1 MSSSVL
7 PFLTSRSQGLLR
19 QGSSVISSRCFH
31 HSRLAPSLRYQR
43 SNVRQLPSQNARHS
57 TPQYRCCAAYHKDR
71 WTHSASSSA
80 QSHSKLPHPH
90 AWRWQEGTASDAA
103 SSSATA
109 GAAAPFLERW
119 QSRVASFLVAAGL
132 ALALVLGSSPA
143 AFASVFPLV
152 ETPTSPATLEMK
164 APDINKSELSAEE
177 MQTVQLFLDSTPSV
191 VNIANIAERTNFR
204 TMDTMQVPQG
214 TGSGFIWDKKGHVVT
229 NFHVIRGASDIKVA
243 LIDSSVYPAKV
254 IGGDPDKD
262 IAVLQLQA
270 PEEKL
275 RELRPITL
283 GTSTNLLVGQK
294 VYAIGNPFGLD
305 HTLTQGIV
313 SGLGREL
320 ATPGF
325 RGVPIK
331 NVIQT
336 DAAINPGN
344 SGGVLLN
351 SKGRLIGIN
360 TAIADPTGKGANSGV
375 GFAIPIDGAKGL
387 VEQILQYGKVVRPIL
402 GITIAPPQTVRQMGV
417 EGVLILEVPP
427 GGPAA
432 NAGLRGT
439 YRDELGR
446 VVLGDVITGIDGREI
461 KLQREL
467 FEILDEKRPGDRIKV
482 EVLRGGDK
490 VTFNVTLGGRDVVG
504 TE

>member
-1 MSSSVL
+1 MPELGRRILSA
-7 PFLTSRSQGLLR
+7 LT
-19 QGSSVISSRCFH
+19 
-31 HSRLAPSLRYQR
+31 
-43 SNVRQLPSQNARHS
+43 
-57 TPQYRCCAAYHKDR
+57 AA
-71 WTHSASSSA
+71 T
-80 QSHSKLPHPH
+80 
-90 AWRWQEGTASDAA
+90 
-103 SSSATA
+103 
-109 GAAAPFLERW
+109 
-119 QSRVASFLVAAGL
+119 L
-132 ALALVLGSSPA
+132 ALAILFSSTPIADAA
-143 AFASVFPLV
+143 AFPFAPRLS
-152 ETPTSPATLEMK
+152 TAPATLEMK
-164 APDINKSELSAEE
+164 APEPDKSELSPEE
-177 MQTVQLFLDSTPSV
+177 LQTVELFLRNTPSV
-191 VNIANIAERTNFR
+191 VNIANIASRTDFY

-214 TGSGFIWDKKGHVVT
+214 TGSGFIWDMKGHVVT

-275 RELRPITL
+275 AELKPISI
-283 GTSTNLLVGQK
+283 GTSTNLQVGQK

-344 SGGVLLN
+344 SGGVLLD

-360 TAIADPTGKGANSGV
+360 TAIADPTGKGASSGV
-375 GFAIPIDGAKGL
+375 GFAIPIDTAKGL
-387 VEQILQYGKVVRPIL
+387 VEQVLKYGKVVRPIL
-402 GITIAPPQTVRQMGV
+402 GITIAPPQTVRQIGV
-417 EGVLILEVPP
+417 EGILVLEVPE

-432 NAGLRGT
+432 RAGINGT
-439 YRDELGR
+439 YRDERGR
-446 VVLGDVITGIDGREI
+446 VILGDVITAIDGKEI
-461 KLQREL
+461 KLQRDL
-467 FEILDEKRPGDRIKV
+467 FQILDEKRPGDKIKL
-482 EVLRGGDK
+482 EVLRNGEKMAFDIE
-490 VTFNVTLGGRDVVG
+490 LGGRQLSG

>member
-1 MSSSVL
+1 L
-7 PFLTSRSQGLLR
+7 
-19 QGSSVISSRCFH
+19 
-31 HSRLAPSLRYQR
+31 
-43 SNVRQLPSQNARHS
+43 
-57 TPQYRCCAAYHKDR
+57 
-71 WTHSASSSA
+71 
-80 QSHSKLPHPH
+80 
-90 AWRWQEGTASDAA
+90 
-103 SSSATA
+103 
-109 GAAAPFLERW
+109 
-119 QSRVASFLVAAGL
+119 
-132 ALALVLGSSPA
+132 
-143 AFASVFPLV
+143 
-152 ETPTSPATLEMK
+152 
-164 APDINKSELSAEE
+164 SEEE
-177 MQTVQLFLDSTPSV
+177 LQTVKLFMDNTPSV

-214 TGSGFIWDKKGHVVT
+214 TGSGFIWDTKGHVVT

-243 LIDSSVYPAKV
+243 LIDSSVYPAKAR
-254 IGGDPDKD
+254 GDPDKD

-275 RELRPITL
+275 RELRPVTL

-320 ATPGF
+320 ATPGY

-351 SKGRLIGIN
+351 SKGRLVGIN
-360 TAIADPTGKGANSGV
+360 TAIADPTGANSGV
-375 GFAIPIDGAKGL
+375 GFAIPIDGTKGL
-387 VEQILQYGKVVRPIL
+387 VEQILTYGKVVRPIL
-402 GITIAPPQTVRQMGV
+402 GITIAPPQTVRQIGV

-432 NAGLRGT
+432 NAGIKGT
-439 YRDELGR
+439 FRRAPIIPPCLPWDELGR
-446 VVLGDVITGIDGREI
+446 VVLGDVITAIEGREI

-467 FEILDEKRPGDRIKV
+467 FEILDEKRPGDKIKV
-482 EVLRGGDK
+482 EVLRGGEK
-490 VTFNVTLGGRDVVG
+490 KRFEVILGGRDVLG